1 MTDLAALPRAGRP
14 ILGTTAGLSRL
25 FRQERRGPLVAC
37 DKGNAPQRPS
47 PIRSTMGVL
56 STESNNVDHG
66 LTLASVLLFG
76 SGLFCLSTL
85 FFGTKGGFYDSDDYD
100 GNGTAH

>member
-1 MTDLAALPRAGRP
+1 MRVAKPTEAAFQA
-14 ILGTTAGLSRL
+14 
-25 FRQERRGPLVAC
+25 RRSENGGFVWVGAMQ
-37 DKGNAPQRPS
+37 D
-47 PIRSTMGVL
+47 
-56 STESNNVDHG
+56 G
-66 LTLASVLLFG
+66 LTLSSILLVG

>member
-1 MTDLAALPRAGRP
+1 MND
-14 ILGTTAGLSRL
+14 
-25 FRQERRGPLVAC
+25 
-37 DKGNAPQRPS
+37 
-47 PIRSTMGVL
+47 
-56 STESNNVDHG
+56 G

-85 FFGTKGGFYDSDDYD
+85 YFGTKGGFYDSDDYD